1 MSMKKIL
8 SDTINGKPYLGVEV
22 DDKMLKLS
30 LLQYQPDWKFTMDK
44 RVIPQLIE
52 FLQESIK

>member
-1 MSMKKIL
+1 MKKIL